1 MECRFRIGLCLAVAA
16 LLAGCVS
23 LQVQKVRRGAAPAA
37 PGASFAPGTT
47 SLQDVLTRW
56 GAPDEVVDLEPDVA
70 LHYRHTLQ
78 RGAEVSVGIPLKYVW
93 MPNPSVEARS
103 SLLRHDTAV
112 LIFTA
117 AGVLKDLRYER
128 ATDRPLMQDYW

>member
-37 PGASFAPGTT
+37 PEASFVPGTT